1 MTDFADFHNTKYT
14 PITALNENIKLILA
28 TGMLRSGST
37 WLFNVCRLLL
47 EPRPNTYSCWID
59 DYDEIL
65 ASKAQTVLV
74 KLHAPDVALAERA
87 DVIVTSFRDLRDV
100 AASVLD
106 MGWFS
111 KTAELTKCAMSARYC
126 DEFWSD
132 HANLRI
138 GYHEIIKDPKLVTH
152 ILANTLGVKAEQS
165 SIENVLVDINN
176 MKPNI
181 ESGYLHDKTNLLHI
195 KHKLDGRPGSWPER
209 LSLEASQI
217 IEEENWRWLS
227 DNGYEIQSAT
237 GYSEA
242 TTFDPAVIHA
252 GFPSVPV

>member
-1 MTDFADFHNTKYT
+1 MTDFAEFRNTKYT
-14 PITALNENIKLILA
+14 PITLLNENVKLILA

-37 WLFNVCRLLL
+37 WLFNICRLLL
-47 EPRPNTYSCWID
+47 ESYPNTYSCWVD

-87 DVIVTSFRDLRDV
+87 DVVVTSFRDLRDV

-111 KTAELTKCAMSARYC
+111 KTSELTKCAMSARYC
-126 DEFWSD
+126 DEFWST

-138 GYHEIIKDPKLVTH
+138 GYHEITKDPEQVTYKLADV
-152 ILANTLGVKAEQS
+152 LGISIEKS
-165 SIENVLVDINN
+165 SIEKIMIDLDN

-181 ESGYLHDKTNLLHI
+181 EPGYLHDKTNLLHI
-195 KHKLDGRPGSWPER
+195 KHKLDGRPGSWSDR
-209 LSLEASQI
+209 LSVEASTI
-217 IEEENWRWLS
+217 IEEENWRWLT
-227 DNGYEIQSAT
+227 DNGYEIQPAN
-237 GYSEA
+237 GYRNEIA
-242 TTFDPAVIHA
+242 FDPAVVHA
-252 GFPSVPV
+252 GFPSVPN